1 MKCKTLHKNLIF
13 FLEGEL
19 PAKEMEAIKSHLSD
33 CEVCAAFAEEM
44 KKTLKII
51 NEEKS
56 PEVNPFFYTRLKVR
70 LESQVE
76 PKKIS
81 IWQPVLIKAVQPTF
95 FSLLLLA
102 GIYGGF
108 KIASPVR
115 VNMASTEITNN
126 EIIPYLNEMQSEPIE
141 DFLME

>member
-19 PAKEMEAIKSHLSD
+19 PAKEMEAVKSHLCD
-33 CEVCAAFAEEM
+33 CKECAAFAEEI
-44 KKTLKII
+44 KKTLEII
-51 NEEKS
+51 EKEKS
-56 PEVNPFFYTRLKVR
+56 PEVNPFFYTRLKAK
-70 LESQVE
+70 LESQAE

-81 IWQPVLIKAVQPTF
+81 VWQPVLVKVIQPAF

-102 GIYGGF
+102 GSYGGF

-115 VNMASTEITNN
+115 GNLASTEITNN